1 MLANVYEVIEA
12 EGKEIE
18 YRNQEIINVKFTSG
32 NWNEY
37 LAGNKVELN
46 KIYSFA
52 LMRFII
58 RIAQKNFTK
67 KTLQK
72 ESSLVSIEENQEPP
86 EDPRQIKFNF

>member
-1 MLANVYEVIEA
+1 MNIKKELKNATFEWDEESKSLIVIDS
-12 EGKEIE
+12 I
-18 YRNQEIINVKFTSG
+18 
-32 NWNEY
+32 
-37 LAGNKVELN
+37 GNKVELN

-72 ESSLVSIEENQEPP
+72 ESSLISIEENQEPP

>member
-1 MLANVYEVIEA
+1 MNIKKELKNATFEWDEDSKSLIVIDS
-12 EGKEIE
+12 
-18 YRNQEIINVKFTSG
+18 T
-32 NWNEY
+32 
-37 LAGNKVELN
+37 GNKVELN

-72 ESSLVSIEENQEPP
+72 ESNLVSIEENQEPP
-86 EDPRQIKFNF
+86 DDPRQIKFNF

>member
-1 MLANVYEVIEA
+1 VNIKKELKNATFEWDEESKSLIVIDS
-12 EGKEIE
+12 I
-18 YRNQEIINVKFTSG
+18 
-32 NWNEY
+32 
-37 LAGNKVELN
+37 GNKVELN

-72 ESSLVSIEENQEPP
+72 ESSLISIEENQEPP